1 MSAKNAARPSI
12 LHVGGSVVFH
22 LRQLRSFVVS
32 LWTPDLRLAL
42 LLCIPGVAVAI
53 ALRLWLLYHMPAG
66 FVHGDTAQQLITPLT
81 LLERGHFVVNSKK
94 TFLTPLLYSISALAH
109 IPVLYFAAAVQHLV
123 GVLARGRHRPSR
135 QGVVRFMAAMD
146 RPADGADRHQSHFA
160 LV

>member
-1 MSAKNAARPSI
+1 MISKNAARPSI
-12 LHVGGSVVFH
+12 LHVEGRLFH
-22 LRQLRSFVVS
+22 LRQFRSFVVS

-81 LLERGHFVVNSKK
+81 LLERGHFVVDSKK

-109 IPVLYFAAAVQHLV
+109 IPVLYFAAAVQQATGNELND
-123 GVLARGRHRPSR
+123 RGHAEASAEPGAG
-135 QGVVRFMAAMD
+135 QGRASAVDNRGDA
-146 RPADGADRHQSHFA
+146 GAQDA
-160 LV
+160 I

>member
-1 MSAKNAARPSI
+1 MISKNAARPSI
-12 LHVGGSVVFH
+12 LHVEGRLFH
-22 LRQLRSFVVS
+22 LRQFRSFVVS

-42 LLCIPGVAVAI
+42 LLCIPEVAVAI

-94 TFLTPLLYSISALAH
+94 TFLTPLLLFDFCPGSHSSSVFRCRRSAPRRRA
-109 IPVLYFAAAVQHLV
+109 P
-123 GVLARGRHRPSR
+123 RGRHRPSR

-146 RPADGADRHQSHFA
+146 RSADGVDRHQSHFA